1 MDRPL
6 ELVFQQT
13 VNQPLA
19 GQGFQP
25 LKGGRFDRHDEMALS
40 ALPRPGMAGMAIR
53 LIDDVQAAGGQARG
67 EGVPH
72 RVGDFSHTT
81 IKARRLCA
89 VNS

>member
-1 MDRPL
+1 
-6 ELVFQQT
+6 
-13 VNQPLA
+13 
-19 GQGFQP
+19 
-25 LKGGRFDRHDEMALS
+25 
-40 ALPRPGMAGMAIR
+40 MAIR